1 MGAAEQVTVVLLA
14 AGESRRFG
22 GSKQLHPLAGMTL
35 VRRMAEKALAC
46 RAGRKIAVLG
56 ARRGELAAELAGLA
70 IELVDN
76 ENFAAGQSTSVR
88 AGLAAAGG
96 AAAILFLPVD
106 MPFLRVATLDRIIA
120 AWEEAEVKPAAVVPL
135 YGGQRGAPVLVD
147 RRLFPEIAG
156 LEGDQGAR
164 VLLGR
169 YAAELIELP
178 VADAG
183 ESHDIDSKDDL
194 PAHFAETALDDP

>member
-1 MGAAEQVTVVLLA
+1 MGAADQVAVVLLA

-22 GSKQLHPLAGMTL
+22 GSKQLHQLAGRTL
-35 VRRMAEKALAC
+35 VRRMAAKALAC

-56 ARRGELAAELAGLA
+56 ARRDEVAAELAGLA

-88 AGLAAAGG
+88 AGLAAAAG

-106 MPFLRVATLDRIIA
+106 MPFLKVATLDRILE
-120 AWEEAEVKPAAVVPL
+120 AWETATLKPAAVVPL

-147 RRLFPEIAG
+147 SRLFPEIAQ
-156 LEGDQGAR
+156 LSGDQGAR

-169 YAAELIELP
+169 YAAELVELP
-178 VADAG
+178 VADAQEG
-183 ESHDIDSKDDL
+183 HDVDTAEDL
-194 PAHFAETALDDP
+194 PARFAETALGDP